1 MTTPMKWKVLKIEE
15 GSDLFELFEILA
27 ARSVDF
33 AKFVFPK
40 LSSVR
45 NNFEASGTENASLAT
60 ELADHT
66 NGELLVKKEEIMC

>member
-1 MTTPMKWKVLKIEE
+1 MTTPMKWKVLKIED

-27 ARSVDF
+27 ARSEDF

-40 LSSVR
+40 LSSVK
-45 NNFEASGTENASLAT
+45 NNFEGNENASLAT
-60 ELADHT
+60 ELADHK